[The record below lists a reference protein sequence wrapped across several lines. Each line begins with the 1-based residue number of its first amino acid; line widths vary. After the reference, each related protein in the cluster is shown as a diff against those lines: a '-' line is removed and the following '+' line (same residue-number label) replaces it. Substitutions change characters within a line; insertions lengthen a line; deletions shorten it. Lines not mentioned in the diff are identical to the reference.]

1 MQKISRTILSKLISE
16 LENDKVLILL
26 GARQVG
32 KSFLMNELELKLK
45 KASKKFNSYN
55 LEIPKDNRIFAR
67 DELELYEEISEGVN
81 YLFIDEFQYYNNAS
95 HLFKAFYDDRRKK
108 IKVIASGSSALE
120 MHKHLKES
128 LAGRKKTY
136 IIYPLSFKEAQETK
150 VSFNNYLLYGALAEI
165 LNIEQKTDKIT
176 ALEEIHST
184 YILKDIKA
192 LIKEESI
199 SSFNALIYS
208 LAQNQGQIISSNS
221 LANDLRLNTQS
232 LERYLE
238 ILEQTYVLYKLS
250 SFSKNLS
257 NELKKSK
264 KYYFYDSG
272 IRNSI
277 LNNFSS
283 IEKRKDKGSIYEAY
297 VAQFLTINSIPNSE
311 LRFWRTRNGDEID
324 FVFLKNQVPYLF
336 EVKSKLKRKE
346 IPNAMKIFLRNYRE
360 IGGAYI
366 INENL
371 DEELEYSGVT
381 VRFIPINKLEEDLEI
396 AEIFST

>member
-1 MQKISRTILSKLISE
+1 
-16 LENDKVLILL
+16 
-26 GARQVG
+26 
-32 KSFLMNELELKLK
+32 
-45 KASKKFNSYN
+45 
-55 LEIPKDNRIFAR
+55 
-67 DELELYEEISEGVN
+67 
-81 YLFIDEFQYYNNAS
+81 
-95 HLFKAFYDDRRKK
+95 
-108 IKVIASGSSALE
+108 